1 MRKHQQGGMVDAW
14 LIAFILTL
22 FLLFGSA
29 AFGYWAFG
37 ERNDYKD
44 NVSAKVGEAVAA
56 AQKET
61 SDKKDAEFREREK
74 EPYRT
79 YVGPAAFSSVSI
91 TYPKSWSSYVEE
103 SKSTSGKVVDG
114 YFHPSVVPG
123 KDSGSNYA
131 VRMQITAT
139 SYNQEL
145 AQLSQNIKTG
155 KIKVVP
161 YRAPKVASVTGV
173 RVDGEIQVGKQGTVV
188 ILPIRDK
195 TLKVWTEATQFT
207 GDLEKIVLENL
218 TFAP

>member
-1 MRKHQQGGMVDAW
+1 MVDAW

-22 FLLFGSA
+22 FLLLGA
-29 AFGYWAFG
+29 GGFGYWAFN
-37 ERNDYKD
+37 ERNDYKN
-44 NVSAKVGEAVAA
+44 NVEAKISDAVAK
-56 AQKET
+56 AQKQT
-61 SDKKDAEFREREK
+61 SDKKDAEFREEEK
-74 EPYRT
+74 KPYRT
-79 YVGPAAFSSVSI
+79 YIGPAAFSSVSI
-91 TYPKSWSSYVEE
+91 TYPKTWSAYVEE

-114 YFHPSVVPG
+114 YFHPAVVPG

-131 VRMQITAT
+131 IRMQITSN
-139 SYNQEL
+139 SYSQEL
-145 AQLSQNIKTG
+145 NQLAQNIRTG

-161 YRAPKVASVTGV
+161 YRAPKVPTVTGV